1 MASDFYTAAKAM
13 ELSAMARTILTQ
25 RGSETSDALLKQL
38 CPQCYPMMVVRDNS
52 VPLKTVSRHLENLKC
67 SHESEYLTNNVNL
80 KLKCS

>member
-52 VPLKTVSRHLENLKC
+52 VPLKTVSRHLKNLKC
-67 SHESEYLTNNVNL
+67 SHESEYLTNSVNL
-80 KLKCS
+80 K